1 MDDQIKDFM
10 QKIEAEEDHI
20 IEKEEVN
27 PEEEIVLEKLNLG
40 DTDVPLPELKR
51 DESALLENINKKG
64 KKFLLLCSRSEE
76 LLYRECLDVKRREC
90 NLRRY
95 SSTAEIDYELV
106 KCAHSFSY
114 GCQTSPEKDI

>member
-51 DESALLENINKKG
+51 DESALLENINKKR
-64 KKFLLLCSRSEE
+64 KKFCKLKAKRALEYSRTFSVCLVLLCSRSEE

-95 SSTAEIDYELV
+95 SPTAEIDYE
-106 KCAHSFSY
+106 
-114 GCQTSPEKDI
+114 